1 MVNLDQMKLLEDKVG
16 KAVSLIRSLS
26 YEKSALK
33 KELEEKSKRILELE
47 NLILVF
53 KDDQLKIEQGIVNAL
68 NQLSAFESSSVSET
82 AQQENASQLPAVNAA
97 AQQENASQLPAVNAA
112 AAESL
117 SENKTPAAEAESTG
131 TSSTGGLHLRN
142 PSSDQTEDLQ
152 QDLNDMLGESSTVDD
167 QSDIDKQMDIF

>member
-33 KELEEKSKRILELE
+33 IELEVKSKRILELE
-47 NLILVF
+47 NFILVF

-82 AQQENASQLPAVNAA
+82 AQQENASQLPAANAA
-97 AQQENASQLPAVNAA
+97 AE
-112 AAESL
+112 ESI

-131 TSSTGGLHLRN
+131 TGSTGGLHLRN

-152 QDLNDMLGESSTVDD
+152 QDLNDMLGESSTADD

>member
-68 NQLSAFESSSVSET
+68 NQLSAFESSAYDK
-82 AQQENASQLPAVNAA
+82 AQTEPAPAA
-97 AQQENASQLPAVNAA
+97 NKN
-112 AAESL
+112 AESPVPETQEQAQ
-117 SENKTPAAEAESTG
+117 SNFEPANNEGSG
-131 TSSTGGLHLRN
+131 T
-142 PSSDQTEDLQ
+142 E
-152 QDLNDMLGESSTVDD
+152 
-167 QSDIDKQMDIF
+167 

>member
-82 AQQENASQLPAVNAA
+82 AQQENASQLPAANAA
-97 AQQENASQLPAVNAA
+97 AE
-112 AAESL
+112 ESI
-117 SENKTPAAEAESTG
+117 SENKTPAAEAESSGTG
-131 TSSTGGLHLRN
+131 STGGLHLRN